1 MPRKLKVFRTAIGF
15 HDAYVAAPTQKAALE
30 AWGTDTNLF
39 ARGVA
44 ELVTDPALSEA
55 PLAHPGQ
62 VIKRLRGSEAEHFAA
77 LRAEP
82 EVEAASGRPSETKAP
97 RAGRKRPAT
106 PKRGAPP
113 RPRPDRAALDQA
125 EEALEEAERAARL
138 VAQGFRERERALA
151 RERRAAERDAEA
163 QIGEC
168 RASRDAE
175 KVRYDRALARWRN

>member
-30 AWGTDTNLF
+30 AWGADANLF

-44 ELVTDPALSEA
+44 ELVTDPALSEE

-77 LRAEP
+77 LGTGP
-82 EVEAASGRPSETKAP
+82 EGEAVHG
-97 RAGRKRPAT
+97 
-106 PKRGAPP
+106 KRGKATAVSDAGKRSARKKPEAPVK
-113 RPRPDRAALDQA
+113 PRPDRAPLDQA
-125 EEALEEAERAARL
+125 EETLEAAKQAQRKVERD
-138 VAQGFRERERALA
+138 FREREQALA

-163 QIGEC
+163 ELGKARQ
-168 RASRDAE
+168 ARDAA
-175 KVRYDRALARWRN
+175 KTRYDRALERWRS

>member
-44 ELVTDPALSEA
+44 ELVTNPALSEE

-82 EVEAASGRPSETKAP
+82 EEEVAPGGRNETRAP
-97 RAGRKRPAT
+97 RAESKRSAT
-106 PKRGAPP
+106 KKREVPP
-113 RPRPDRAALDQA
+113 EPRPDRAALDQA
-125 EEALEEAERAARL
+125 EAALEEAERAARL

-151 RERRAAERDAEA
+151 RERRGAERDAET
-163 QIGEC
+163 QIGER
-168 RASRDAE
+168 RAARDAE